1 MNAPKLRGLIAER
14 YKTPSEMA
22 RQMGWKP
29 DKLNRILSGERKTTT
44 EDVFDMAQALG
55 IIDNHAAVVSIFI
68 T

>member
-1 MNAPKLRGLIAER
+1 MNTPKLRGLIAEQ

-29 DKLNRILSGERKTTT
+29 DKLNRILSGEQKTTT
-44 EDVFDMAQALG
+44 DDVFDMAQALG
-55 IIDNHAAVVSIFI
+55 ILDSHSDVVSIFI